1 MPLVVIRLLSGL
13 IGAALVGRGIEAALS
28 SSRVKGVLARAG
40 FEDLTRQSGLEL
52 ASKYGRAAFAV
63 LFGAW
68 AVLEEADEESDSIAA
83 ASPWPNR
90 IQRAAAL
97 MFVLASLVETVS
109 AFVNERHMRL
119 LAGRPGA

>member
-28 SSRVKGVLARAG
+28 SGRVRGVLVRAG
-40 FEDLTRQSGLEL
+40 FEDLTRPSGLEL

-68 AVLEEADEESDSIAA
+68 AVLEEAVEESDSIAA

-109 AFVNERHMRL
+109 AFINERHVHL
-119 LAGRPGA
+119 VAGRRAA